1 MRRCPL
7 RQADDRVVSKPFERN
22 GLLGELQKRRAADGD
37 LLNFVDLLR
46 RERIRHGRALC
57 QNGEVGK
64 AVLHGGE
71 AVGGRVVRQ
80 ADAHVRICAAVAREH
95 LQKPRAQG
103 KAARCDVDDTA
114 LQALVGEDLL
124 FACLDALKRDGDVR
138 VELLPLGREAHAL
151 RRAEKQRAAELGF
164 ELSDHTCHIGL
175 VAVERRGGLREAAEF
190 GGVIKDAVA
199 VVADVHKK
207 ASSSEKENKWGSA
220 RRRGT

>member
-1 MRRCPL
+1 MWTIPL
-7 RQADDRVVSKPFERN
+7 CKLWSER
-22 GLLGELQKRRAADGD
+22 
-37 LLNFVDLLR
+37 
-46 RERIRHGRALC
+46 
-57 QNGEVGK
+57 
-64 AVLHGGE
+64 
-71 AVGGRVVRQ
+71 
-80 ADAHVRICAAVAREH
+80 
-95 LQKPRAQG
+95 
-103 KAARCDVDDTA
+103 TS
-114 LQALVGEDLL
+114 
-124 FACLDALKRDGDVR
+124 ACLDALKRDGDVR

-164 ELSDHTCHIGL
+164 ELSDHACHVGL